1 MGSEM
6 CIRDRYSAGGVLAI
20 LIVLVLLVVIIMVLR
35 SGGSEYDDE
44 DDDDDYEYEED
55 QEREIG
61 PGPGGPPQSPAP
73 YKPPKPYWAVDF
85 RIDDEDGTAWA
96 EADDGTWYY
105 WDNGISDWSEWAD

>member
-6 CIRDRYSAGGVLAI
+6 CIRDS
-20 LIVLVLLVVIIMVLR
+20 LLVVIIMVLR
-35 SGGSEYDDE
+35 SGGSEYDDDD

-55 QEREIG
+55 QERAIG

-73 YKPPKPYWAVDF
+73 YKPPKPDWAVDF